1 MNSEVTSIK
10 CLSAINAE
18 VLELVTKPHS
28 HVTTLPIRKLKF
40 PKGAIIG
47 GVVRGQDSFIAV
59 GDFQIQEG
67 DKVVVFAL
75 PEAVH
80 AVDELFREI

>member
-1 MNSEVTSIK
+1 MPVRRLN
-10 CLSAINAE
+10 
-18 VLELVTKPHS
+18 
-28 HVTTLPIRKLKF
+28 F

-47 GVVRGQDSFIAV
+47 GIIRGEDSFIAV

-67 DKVVVFAL
+67 DRVVVFAM

-80 AVDELFREI
+80 NVDELFH

>member
-1 MNSEVTSIK
+1 VTSIK
-10 CLSAINAE
+10 CLSGIDAEAME
-18 VLELVTKPHS
+18 VLAKPHS
-28 HVTTLPIRKLKF
+28 RVTKSPIRKLKW

-47 GVVRGQDSFIAV
+47 GIVRDNESYIAV

-67 DKVVVFAL
+67 DKVVVFTL

-80 AVDELFREI
+80 EIDEMFHSD

>member
-1 MNSEVTSIK
+1 MQSEVTSIK

-18 VLELVTKPHS
+18 VLEIVAKPHS
-28 HVTTLPIRKLKF
+28 LVTTLPVRKLKF

-47 GVVRGQDSFIAV
+47 GIVRGQDSFIAV

-67 DKVVVFAL
+67 DKVVVFSL

-80 AVDELFREI
+80 EIDEMFH

>member
-1 MNSEVTSIK
+1 
-10 CLSAINAE
+10 
-18 VLELVTKPHS
+18 LELVTKPHS
-28 HVTTLPIRKLKF
+28 PVTKAPIRKLKF
-40 PKGAIIG
+40 PQGAIIG
-47 GVVRGQDSFIAV
+47 GIVRGQDSFIAV

-80 AVDELFREI
+80 AVDELFH